1 MSDANRDPH
10 APSHVRTSRLASFA
24 AALIAGLVAAGFF
37 YAIERRTAEALVI
50 AIIVVPSLYASS
62 TRRSRSTR
70 FRHRR
75 VV

>member
-1 MSDANRDPH
+1 MDLRPGGAFRTQISEDGGNFMPH
-10 APSHVRTSRLASFA
+10 
-24 AALIAGLVAAGFF
+24 AGLVAAGFF

-70 FRHRR
+70 LRHRR